1 MSSPSPVPSPS
12 DETAPAAP
20 FSLNCP
26 CGRHADLKVI
36 NRNAMLVEC
45 LGNHPNPC
53 PYSVVFGG
61 GVYCGYFLRIERG
74 DAALRQD
81 GKNWG

>member
-1 MSSPSPVPSPS
+1 
-12 DETAPAAP
+12 
-20 FSLNCP
+20 
-26 CGRHADLKVI
+26 VI